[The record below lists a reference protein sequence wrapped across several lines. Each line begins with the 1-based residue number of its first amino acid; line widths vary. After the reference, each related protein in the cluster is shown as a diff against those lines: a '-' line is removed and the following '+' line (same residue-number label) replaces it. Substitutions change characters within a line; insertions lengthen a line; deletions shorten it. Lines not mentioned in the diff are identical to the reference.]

1 MIGGHDIRLLPS
13 AVVVWGVS
21 AWLTTQGST
30 PSVLVA
36 TVAVVVSV
44 AALGRWRPVALVA
57 GCLAVVAVSCAW
69 RTAVAES
76 SPLNDLAERHR
87 SGIFELSVSRDAIG
101 FDQRGVPQAVVQ
113 VTIRRAEVSGQRVR
127 DAGRATAFIE
137 GDASDLVV
145 GRQFTAV
152 ARLSPSDHS
161 REVAVLD
168 VTRRGDVAAGA
179 TWWEGAERLREGMR
193 DAAVPLSPRPRALLP
208 ALVNGDDARVDA
220 EMETDFQRSGLTH
233 LMAVSGT
240 NLTIVLGVMLALVRG
255 LGLGRRSVLWVVG
268 GLTVGAFVL
277 MARPDPSVVRAAAMG
292 IVGVAAL
299 GFGRSGGVRALS
311 LAVIALLFLDPW
323 IGRSPGFVLSV
334 CATAGILLLAPL
346 LADRLGQWMPRWAAL
361 AVAIPIAAQLACTPA
376 LTAISQQVSAVSVL
390 ANVLAAPAVAPATVL
405 GLAAGIVAVPLP
417 AVGQLVAQP
426 AGWCAAWIVAVAHR
440 SAALDGASVAW
451 SAPWQLMLVLAP
463 VATALVLAL
472 ASRPVLATGLVL
484 GLLAATVRPPSP
496 GWPPQGWVM
505 VACDVGQGDGTVV
518 RAGPSTVVLVDAGPD
533 PTAIDGCLDRLGVD
547 HIALAIFTHGHAD
560 HTAGWSGARRGRAVD
575 RVAVGPSGGPVGEDA
590 GALLLQAGS
599 TFSVGDVRA
608 EVIWPT
614 DPEDV
619 SESADGS
626 TLNDAS
632 IVLRVQVRGVDLLL
646 TGDVEPDAQDAIVRS
661 GVPLSADVLKM
672 PHHGSARQSP
682 RFFEAVDARI
692 ATISSGEDNDYGHPA
707 GAALALLRDGDTRV
721 WRTDQDG
728 DVAVVEH
735 DGQMRVVTRR

>member
-1 MIGGHDIRLLPS
+1 MIRGHDVRLLPA
-13 AVVVWGVS
+13 AVVVWSVS
-21 AWLTTQGST
+21 AWLTTRGST
-30 PSVLVA
+30 PSVVVA
-36 TVAVVVSV
+36 AVAVVV
-44 AALGRWRPVALVA
+44 AGTALTRWRLLALVA

-76 SPLNDLAERHR
+76 SPLNGLAERHR
-87 SGIFELSVSRDAIG
+87 SGTFELAVSRDAIG
-101 FDQRGVPQAVVQ
+101 FDQHGAPQAVVQ
-113 VTIRRAEVSGQRVR
+113 VTIRRAEVAGQRIV
-127 DAGRATAFIE
+127 DAGRATAFVE
-137 GDASDLVV
+137 GDAADLVV
-145 GRQFTAV
+145 GRHFTAV
-152 ARLSPSDHS
+152 ARLSPSEHP

-168 VTRRGDVAAGA
+168 VTRRGEVSAGA
-179 TWWEGAERLREGMR
+179 TWWEGAERLRQGMR
-193 DAAVPLSPRPRALLP
+193 DAAEPLSPRPRALLP

-240 NLTIVLGVMLALVRG
+240 NLTIVLGVVLALVRG
-255 LGLGRRSVLWVVG
+255 LGLGRRGVLWVVG
-268 GLTVGAFVL
+268 GLTVAAFIL

-299 GFGRSGGVRALS
+299 GFGRSGGVRAL
-311 LAVIALLFLDPW
+311 AIAIIGLLFIDPW

-334 CATAGILLLAPL
+334 CATAGILLLAPA
-346 LADRLGQWMPRWAAL
+346 LAERLERWMPRWAAL

-405 GLAAGIVAVPLP
+405 GLVAGIVAVPLP

-440 SAALDGASVAW
+440 SAGLDGASFAW

-463 VATALVLAL
+463 LATVLVLVL
-472 ASRPVLATGLVL
+472 ASRPVLASGLVL

-496 GWPPQGWVM
+496 GWPPEGWVM

-518 RAGPSTVVLVDAGPD
+518 RAGPSTAVLVDAGPE

-547 HIALAIFTHGHAD
+547 RVALAIFTHGHAD
-560 HTAGWSGARRGRAVD
+560 HTAGWVGVRRGRTVD
-575 RVAVGPSGGPVGEDA
+575 RLAVGPSGGPVGEDA

-608 EVIWPT
+608 EVVWPADT
-614 DPEDV
+614 RALPAG
-619 SESADGS
+619 ADGS
-626 TLNDAS
+626 ALNDAS

-661 GVPLSADVLKM
+661 GVPLDADVLKM

-682 RFFEAVDARI
+682 QFFDAVNARI
-692 ATISSGEDNDYGHPA
+692 ATISVGQDNDYGHPA
-707 GAALALLRDGDTRV
+707 GAALQLLREGDTRV

-728 DVAVVEH
+728 DVAVVERE
-735 DGQMRVVTRR
+735 GQLRVVTRR